1 MNQNLFGKLLNLIF
15 LTIPS
20 VKSKIALTEK
30 CEIILKGVKLLKHLV
45 LILHCLQN
53 LLTFFTGFAYQVILL
68 IKYKVLM
75 VVF

>member
-30 CEIILKGVKLLKHLV
+30 CEIMLKGVKLLKHLV
-45 LILHCLQN
+45 LILHCL
-53 LLTFFTGFAYQVILL
+53 VL
-68 IKYKVLM
+68 I
-75 VVF
+75 